1 MEKLL
6 TGCFEHD
13 PLYCKLIPDEEI
25 RKRLLPELFA
35 CDLTEF
41 YETCEIYSDSPE
53 MNSLLVV
60 SDETEPYNP
69 LTYYLAEAWASLRT
83 DEFLIK
89 DPVEVHAGQG
99 LPQLQMDGTAAPDRT
114 DTHYLSGCKTGYAA
128 PRPGCP
134 AVR

>member
-1 MEKLL
+1 MESRQLYRVKEEDLPRLEKLL

-60 SDETEPYNP
+60 RNTRYANSRGYGQTFYREYGD
-69 LTYYLAEAWASLRT
+69 
-83 DEFLIK
+83 
-89 DPVEVHAGQG
+89 AGSV
-99 LPQLQMDGTAAPDRT
+99 D
-114 DTHYLSGCKTGYAA
+114 
-128 PRPGCP
+128 
-134 AVR
+134 